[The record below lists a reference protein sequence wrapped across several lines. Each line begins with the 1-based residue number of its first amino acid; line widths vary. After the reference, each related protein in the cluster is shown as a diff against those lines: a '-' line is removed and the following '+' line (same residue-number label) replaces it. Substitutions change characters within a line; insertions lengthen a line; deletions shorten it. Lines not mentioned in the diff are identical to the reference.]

1 MARSRKSVVA
11 KAADIEGTPSVSAV
25 AVSAVSCLAVGEAM
39 IGNGVRTVPGQWY
52 EVDGETA
59 AHWHSRG
66 VLWSQ
71 AQIDAL
77 WQSAG
82 RILTPDGVPTRYEAA
97 TPERGAVRVLQLT
110 HYDPGC
116 AVYRYHSAANTV
128 PGVVSAFAR
137 IGHSNPACDL
147 RQWDIADQQDVV
159 AMLYRTADVVH
170 CHMDWTIPAGE
181 LGGIDAGRK
190 VAITYHGSIE
200 PNRPA
205 ITYPEA
211 DARMNATVFGA
222 RPYHRR
228 FEAHWLPI
236 PMPVDD
242 YAALAKGRKRGKTF
256 RVAHSPT
263 RREIK
268 GTNVFLEVVAQLQAE
283 GVAIDAVLIEGLSHG
298 DALTLKATCDA
309 TFDSFWLGMQGSG
322 LEAAAMGQAVIAGT
336 ADADY
341 HRVGLDCPWTI
352 ASDADTLRDVLR
364 RLVADKAFYAQESAR
379 VGQYVR
385 QYHDYPV
392 VGARYRDLL
401 TGPR

>member
-1 MARSRKSVVA
+1 MARSRKRATVE
-11 KAADIEGTPSVSAV
+11 AADIEGTPSVSAV

-39 IGNGVRTVPGQWY
+39 IGDGVRTVPGNWY

-82 RILTPDGVPTRYEAA
+82 RTLTPDGVPTRYEAA

-116 AVYRYHSAANTV
+116 AVYRYHSAANVV

-147 RQWDIADQQDVV
+147 RQWDIADQKDVV
-159 AMLYRTADVVH
+159 GMLYRTADVVH
-170 CHMDWTIPAGE
+170 CHMDWTIPASE

-190 VAITYHGSIE
+190 VVITYHGSTE
-200 PNRPA
+200 PTRPA

-211 DARMNATVFGA
+211 DQRMKALVLGA

-228 FEAHWLPI
+228 FDATWLPI

-242 YAALAKGRKRGKTF
+242 CAALAKGRKRGKTF

-263 RREIK
+263 RRAIK
-268 GTNVFLEVVAQLQAE
+268 GTDVFLEVVAQLQAE
-283 GVAIDAVLIEGLSHG
+283 GVAIEPVLIEGLSHG
-298 DALTLKATCDA
+298 EALRVKATCDA

-322 LEAAAMGQAVIAGT
+322 LEAASMGQAVIAGT

-341 HRVGLDCPWTI
+341 ERVGLDCPWTI
-352 ASDADTLRDVLR
+352 ANDADTLRDVLR

-401 TGPR
+401 TGTR